1 MAKSMDT
8 LLLVSRKKVAQM
20 REDIFSLEQRL
31 LSLVREFVQKPKTV
45 REELEG
51 IMAVGGGREE
61 QNPKARGED
70 GVWKLPWQLLELKE
84 CVSN

>member
-1 MAKSMDT
+1 
-8 LLLVSRKKVAQM
+8 
-20 REDIFSLEQRL
+20 
-31 LSLVREFVQKPKTV
+31 
-45 REELEG
+45 
-51 IMAVGGGREE
+51 MAVGGGREE